1 MIYLCSIN
9 FVNEDVSNFNFH
21 ILYREVFFFFL
32 KTCEQNLQQA
42 IIVLTDHS
50 LFIGYICQEN
60 LFNFYIY
67 FQ

>member
-1 MIYLCSIN
+1 MKM
-9 FVNEDVSNFNFH
+9 FP
-21 ILYREVFFFFL
+21 ILISTFYIEKFFFFFL